1 MTFEQ
6 VKQDLIDGKTVTDH
20 EDTAFRSIS
29 YDKAARKFVYY
40 TQGVESHRDRMLSLN
55 MGNLKSKSWRV
66 D

>member
-6 VKQDLIDGKTVTDH
+6 VKQDLIDGKKVTDH

-29 YDKAARKFVYY
+29 YDKATRKFVYY
-40 TQGVESHRDRMLSLN
+40 TQGVESYRDRMLSLN